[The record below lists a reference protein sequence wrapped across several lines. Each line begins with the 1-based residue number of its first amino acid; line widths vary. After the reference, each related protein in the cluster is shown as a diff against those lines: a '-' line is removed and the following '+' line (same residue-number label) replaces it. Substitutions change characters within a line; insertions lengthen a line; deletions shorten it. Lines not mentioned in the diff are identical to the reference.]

1 MLPDHVYHGGQEKSD
16 PYQDARGMLEDGKNF
31 LTGRRAVA
39 RAGRGSMAVRMRAGT
54 VRQADGDV
62 DEADDDIA
70 EIAAASVGIL

>member
-1 MLPDHVYHGGQEKSD
+1 
-16 PYQDARGMLEDGKNF
+16 MLEDGKNF

-62 DEADDDIA
+62 DEA